1 MSTIPSIDAIPDSV
15 LFSVSCV
22 NACVRTKIT
31 CMVLTRVQSIYAGA
45 YVEEAVVMFVP
56 DQGTTDKNICVLP
69 FVLLQEYVKSKRRR
83 TQLRRRLRAETKRFS
98 TPRYVTV
105 RSRMI
110 LLILIV
116 LIVFSRFV

>member
-15 LFSVSCV
+15 LFSVSYV
-22 NACVRTKIT
+22 NACVWTKIT
-31 CMVLTRVQSIYAGA
+31 CMVLMLMRSIYAGA
-45 YVEEAVVMFVP
+45 YVVEAVVTFVP
-56 DQGTTDKNICVLP
+56 DQGTVGKNICVLP
-69 FVLLQEYVKSKRRR
+69 FVLHQGYARSKRRR
-83 TQLRRRLRAETKRFS
+83 TRLRRRLRAETKRFS

-110 LLILIV
+110 LLILMV